1 MNVEMKDAIPC
12 NADEVE
18 KMKDMENKI
27 PLYPE
32 PLLEKNDEHDIP
44 GYVGDLDDLTERRNV
59 KLYNVWSIW
68 SDLRR
73 NEKLITMLEA
83 QKKDSKDT
91 MFFKAMLT
99 LTIDRLGKVLSD
111 TNIVEE
117 LCVKNSKRSE
127 SDIPRVDT

>member
-1 MNVEMKDAIPC
+1 
-12 NADEVE
+12 
-18 KMKDMENKI
+18 
-27 PLYPE
+27 
-32 PLLEKNDEHDIP
+32 
-44 GYVGDLDDLTERRNV
+44 
-59 KLYNVWSIW
+59 
-68 SDLRR
+68 
-73 NEKLITMLEA
+73 MLEA

-127 SDIPRVDT
+127 SDIPRVDG